1 MKRCPQCG
9 QTFDDAVQFC
19 PTDGAKPVLQGGTDQ
34 GKDPF
39 VGVVLGA
46 KYRLEKKIGEGG
58 MGKIYLSRHIT
69 LGKKYAV
76 KMLNPEFSNNQEAIE
91 RFRREAVTAGELEHP
106 NIINVTDIDY
116 TKDGQAY
123 IVMEFLDG
131 CELRDILREE
141 PVLPFQRLLRI
152 LYQVSRALDAAH
164 SKGIIHRDLKPE
176 NIFIIDRAD
185 QKDVVKILDFGISK
199 IKGGKGGTNLTQTGM
214 VIGTPHYMAPE
225 QARGDKDIDHRVDIY
240 ALGSIAYEMFTGK
253 LPVNGD
259 SPTAIL
265 MKILLEEPP
274 FPETLN
280 PNINPAL
287 SMTIRS
293 AMAKDP
299 NDRFMSCM
307 QFVEALRNAA
317 QIQTT
322 AIRTS
327 SFAAPVM
334 QTQTPPPPG
343 TPAPGMAPPT
353 AGVPVVYSHATPPP
367 GTGTTP
373 MTWAG
378 TGAMNEPQYQPKKK
392 SSAVFIVLPLI
403 VLFLA
408 AGSVGA
414 YFLMTNMD
422 KTKGKELKP
431 AVQLD
436 KETDTKKA
444 GDTAKETDKEKK
456 NESIS
461 GKTPAKDDDKA
472 IIKFNTTPKGA
483 TVMLKI
489 GVVERQLCET
499 TCEHEFNKSSK
510 DVKLVFTKSGYQDED
525 IEISPDVP
533 YKEILIKL
541 TQKGKKK
548 KSTKAKVQVVAT
560 TPEKK
565 ATPPAWVVTTPPP
578 TETTTKP
585 KDKKKAP
592 VIRIIDSGEKKP
604 DSKNPGKKKKPVI
617 RLIPNK

>member
-19 PTDGAKPVLQGGTDQ
+19 PTDGAKPVPLGGPEQ
-34 GKDPF
+34 EEDPF
-39 VGVVLGA
+39 IGVVLGG

-116 TKDGQAY
+116 TKDGHAY

-141 PVLPFQRLLRI
+141 PVLPFQRLLKI

-164 SKGIIHRDLKPE
+164 SKGVIHRDLKPE
-176 NIFIIDRAD
+176 NIFMIDRSD

-240 ALGSIAYEMFTGK
+240 AMGSIAYEMFTGK

-274 FPETLN
+274 PPETLN
-280 PNINPAL
+280 SNINPAI
-287 SMTIRS
+287 SAAIRS

-299 NDRFMSCM
+299 NDRFSSCM
-307 QFVEALRNAA
+307 QFIEALRNAA

-327 SFAAPVM
+327 SFAAPVL

-343 TPAPGMAPPT
+343 TPAPGMAPPAT
-353 AGVPVVYSHATPPP
+353 GFPVVSPQAAPPP

-378 TGAMNEPQYQPKKK
+378 TGAMTEPQYQPKKK

-414 YFLMTNMD
+414 YFLLTNMD

-431 AVQLD
+431 AAQLD
-436 KETDTKKA
+436 KDTKKA
-444 GDTAKETDKEKK
+444 GIAAKETEKEK
-456 NESIS
+456 ESVS
-461 GKTPAKDDDKA
+461 SEKTPAKDDDKA
-472 IIKFNTTPKGA
+472 IIKFNTTPEGA

-489 GVVERQLCET
+489 GVVERELCET

-510 DVKLVFTKSGYQDED
+510 NIKLVFTKSGYHDEE
-525 IEISPDVP
+525 IAISPDVP
-533 YKEILIKL
+533 YKEILLKL

-548 KSTKAKVQVVAT
+548 KSRKTKVQVVTT
-560 TPEKK
+560 TPKK
-565 ATPPAWVVTTPPP
+565 DTTPAPAWVVTKPHTPKD
-578 TETTTKP
+578 TSTKP

-592 VIRIIDSGEKKP
+592 IIRIIDSGDKKSNKKKP
-604 DSKNPGKKKKPVI
+604 DKKKPII
-617 RLIPNK
+617 RLIPSK

>member
-1 MKRCPQCG
+1 
-9 QTFDDAVQFC
+9 
-19 PTDGAKPVLQGGTDQ
+19 
-34 GKDPF
+34 
-39 VGVVLGA
+39 
-46 KYRLEKKIGEGG
+46 GEGG

-116 TKDGQAY
+116 TREGQAY

-176 NIFIIDRAD
+176 NIFVIDRSD

-274 FPETLN
+274 QPETLN
-280 PNINPAL
+280 PNINPTL
-287 SMTIRS
+287 SLAIRK
-293 AMAKDP
+293 AMSKDP
-299 NDRFMSCM
+299 NDRFSSCM
-307 QFVEALRNAA
+307 QFVESLRDAA
-317 QIQTT
+317 QIQST

-327 SFAAPVM
+327 SFAAPAM
-334 QTQTPPPPG
+334 QVQTPPPPG
-343 TPAPGMAPPT
+343 TLAPGMAPGMAPPAT
-353 AGVPVVYSHATPPP
+353 GVPVISSLATPPP
-367 GTGTTP
+367 ATGTTP

-378 TGAMNEPQYQPKKK
+378 TGAMTDPHYQPKKR

-408 AGSVGA
+408 GGAVGA
-414 YFLMTNMD
+414 YFLMTSMD

-431 AVQLD
+431 ATQLD
-436 KETDTKKA
+436 KDTKKE
-444 GDTAKETDKEKK
+444 GDTAKKTEKETKSEDPSKK
-456 NESIS
+456 A
-461 GKTPAKDDDKA
+461 PAKDDDKA

-489 GVVERQLCET
+489 GVVERELCET

-510 DVKLVFTKSGYQDED
+510 DVKLVFTKSGYQDEEV
-525 IEISPDVP
+525 EISPDVP

-548 KSTKAKVQVVAT
+548 KSKKADVQVVTT
-560 TPEKK
+560 TPEK
-565 ATPPAWVVTTPPP
+565 PAWVVTNPQPPP
-578 TETTTKP
+578 TEKTADP

-592 VIRIIDSGEKKP
+592 VIRIIDNGEKKP
-604 DSKNPGKKKKPVI
+604 DNKKPDKKKPVI